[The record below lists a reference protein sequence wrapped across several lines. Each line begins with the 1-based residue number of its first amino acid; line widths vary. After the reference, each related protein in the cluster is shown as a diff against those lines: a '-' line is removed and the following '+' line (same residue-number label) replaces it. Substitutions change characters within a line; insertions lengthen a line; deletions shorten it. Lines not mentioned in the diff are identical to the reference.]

1 MTHTPEPSIEVVTP
15 VDDNMLVHVI
25 TLHYIILHHS
35 HNTSYYITLFNIR
48 IEEERTQESSPPLPA
63 LRTQESSP
71 PVPTSSAVSSQ
82 PRSQLPTFTGPFK
95 IDLERYKPPKLN
107 YTKPKRV
114 NVDMSCF
121 EGDDSIPIVP
131 SLE

>member
-1 MTHTPEPSIEVVTP
+1 M
-15 VDDNMLVHVI
+15 
-25 TLHYIILHHS
+25 
-35 HNTSYYITLFNIR
+35 
-48 IEEERTQESSPPLPA
+48 RTQESSPPL
-63 LRTQESSP
+63 
-71 PVPTSSAVSSQ
+71 PTSSAVSSQ